1 MISFNHI
8 LGNSL
13 NFGFA
18 LYFFFEKK
26 KNDFFFV
33 IRLQSS
39 HNPFRF
45 SLVTYNVQHD
55 NSDVEVCKLRNLI
68 LNSTLLSNPSSPI
81 SIKCKKKIVLQIKFK
96 HFSACKIIREI
107 KGNMNY
113 VYCLSSK
120 CYLVGVC
127 KWG

>member
-39 HNPFRF
+39 HNPFWF
-45 SLVTYNVQHD
+45 SLVTYVQHD